1 MTAPRR
7 KNYAWMWFFGFIV
20 VASVGVA
27 GFMIW
32 FNSRLQLKPEQ
43 LEAAMQRWKEHG
55 PSDYLMTFTKQ
66 ISRSDQP
73 DTFVVRV
80 RAKKVVE
87 VRMNGKLLRNEETQ
101 QPYPAGHDQ
110 LQYYSMDR
118 LLRDIERFMELD
130 ARAGKKNYTVATF
143 DKDTG
148 ALETYTRSDRSAGQ
162 HVRETVKIEPLP
174 VE

>member
-1 MTAPRR
+1 V
-7 KNYAWMWFFGFIV
+7 WFFVFIV

-32 FNSRLQLKPEQ
+32 FNRSLQLKPEQ
-43 LEAAMQRWKEHG
+43 LEAAMQRWEEHG
-55 PSDYLMTFTKQ
+55 PSNYLMTFTKR
-66 ISRSDQP
+66 INRGEP
-73 DTFVVRV
+73 DTFVVKV
-80 RAKKVVE
+80 RARKVVE
-87 VRMNGKLLRNEETQ
+87 VRMNGKPLRNEDTE
-101 QPYPAGHDQ
+101 QPFPAGHDQ

-118 LLRDIERFMELD
+118 LLRDIERFIQQD
-130 ARAGKKNYTVATF
+130 ARDGKKIYNVATF

-148 ALETYTRSDRSAGQ
+148 ALETYTRSDSVSRQ